1 MTKSLSSPPIISNND
16 LEIPPK
22 LLENPEKGQSVAKL
36 ECKELKEDSDYLI
49 YNDGRLFSKKTNRFL
64 KGKIDNV
71 GYQVYSLAIY
81 NELTGKKNKM
91 LYAHR
96 LVAEYFI
103 DNPNNF
109 PVVNHKDENKLNNN
123 VDNLEWATYSQNS
136 QEHLKKNPNC
146 RKNIK
151 AKYRLENLEGE
162 EWRIILQNPL
172 YSISNKGRVVNN
184 KTNRLLVLDNNQKY
198 VRVSLNDKKHYSIHR
213 LVYCTFNN
221 DYDLEG
227 YVIDHIDSNT
237 KNNNLENLQKITI
250 SENNSRRFND
260 QSAMDVHSSE
270 WKEEAPENQDENIV

>member
-22 LLENPEKGQSVAKL
+22 LLENPKKGQSVAKL
-36 ECKELKEDSDYLI
+36 ERKELKEDSDYLI

-103 DNPNNF
+103 DNPNNL
-109 PVVNHKDENKLNNN
+109 PVVNHRDENKLNNN
-123 VDNLEWATYSQNS
+123 VDNLEWVTYSQNS

-162 EWRIILQNPL
+162 EWKIILQNPL

-198 VRVSLNDKKHYSIHR
+198 VRVSLNDKKHYYIHR

-237 KNNNLENLQKITI
+237 KNNCLENLQKITI

-270 WKEEAPENQDENIV
+270 WKEEAPEKSG